1 MRTLR
6 LELPCLPPSL
16 GVDGHWIGVHDGD
29 QRALA
34 IFKRHYSYRRR
45 TGGQARGNPTF
56 VGQGEKMVLLTIDC
70 KALFTWQRSTIARN
84 SGQHGVN
91 CTVFRNEGPVRS
103 SDLILEAE
111 ALAWQRWPGQRLFTY
126 VCPAKV
132 KSVNPGYCF
141 KMAGWKQCGRNADGR
156 LIILEKLP

>member
-29 QRALA
+29 PRAVALYR
-34 IFKRHYSYRRR
+34 RHYSAKRISGWVQ
-45 TGGQARGNPTF
+45 GGRFCGPGSHAVF
-56 VGQGEKMVLLTIDC
+56 LTIDGL
-70 KALFTWQRSTIARN
+70 ALFAWRQNKVRWD
-84 SGQHGVN
+84 GQVGIE
-91 CTVFRNEGPVRS
+91 CSVFRNEGPVRS

-141 KMAGWKQCGRNADGR
+141 KMARWKQCGRNADGR